1 MDGQMTFEFAQR
13 PTIKGFPELRW
24 TGKRPYCSTQ
34 YFPAQLRERY
44 GEEKDGWINK
54 IFWGDNL
61 QVMSHLLKEY
71 RGQVQLVYIDP
82 PFDSRANY
90 KKQIKIKNKTAMS
103 DSLSFEE
110 KQYSDIWTNDEYLQF
125 MYERIILIRELLSD
139 KGMLFLECDP
149 TRGHYIKVILDE
161 VFGQD
166 NFVNQVIW
174 KRTFSHGDM
183 GQGAK
188 HLGRLHDTIFM
199 YRKSANL
206 QMNTVYTP
214 YSEKYV
220 KDFYKYTDKDGR
232 KYRLVSLLGPG
243 GAAKGNPYYEF
254 LGVSRY
260 WVHSKAK
267 MQELY
272 EKGIIIQTKPGAVPQ
287 KKRYLD
293 EAPGV
298 PLQDIWTDISAVQ
311 GGALENQ
318 NYPTQKPE
326 ALLDRIIQVASN
338 PGDIVFDCFMGSG
351 TTQAVAMK
359 LGRKFIG
366 ADINLG
372 AIQTTTKRL
381 ITIADSLEDVSD
393 KYTGFEVYN
402 VNNYDFFRNPVEARD
417 LLIEALEVQPFPQS
431 GIWDGEL
438 DGRMVKI
445 MPVNRIATKAD
456 LEELKAYLPY
466 KTYEKRKEENPNQP
480 VERITI
486 VCMGHEPDLKA
497 ALEAELSGYKL
508 DIEIVDI
515 LRDKA
520 DLQLKREAE
529 AEIVREGNK
538 LVIRAFYPMNLMQKL
553 SLQKEYVED
562 WRQLV
567 ESIMID
573 WNYDGVVMQPTITN
587 VPGKNEMV
595 LGIYDIPEDAGTIK
609 VKITDLLSE
618 SLEMEV

>member
-1 MDGQMTFEFAQR
+1 MEGQMTFEFDKR
-13 PTIKGFPELRW
+13 PTIKGYPELRW
-24 TGKRPYCSTQ
+24 TGKRPYESTQ
-34 YFPAQLRERY
+34 YYPAQLRERY
-44 GEEKDGWINK
+44 GEETNGWINK

-71 RGQVQLVYIDP
+71 RGKVQLIYIDP
-82 PFDSRANY
+82 PFDSRADY

-103 DSLSFEE
+103 DAMSFEE

-139 KGMLFLECDP
+139 TGMLFLECDP

-161 VFGQD
+161 VFGQE

-188 HLGRLHDTIFM
+188 HLGRLHDNIFM
-199 YRKSANL
+199 YRKSSNL
-206 QMNTVYTP
+206 KMNTVYTP
-214 YSEKYV
+214 YSEKYIN
-220 KDFYKYTDKDGR
+220 DFYKYTDEQGR
-232 KYRLVSLLGPG
+232 RYRLVSLLGPG

-272 EKGIIIQTKPGAVPQ
+272 EKGIIVQTKPGAVPQ

-298 PLQDIWTDISAVQ
+298 PLQDIWVDISAVQ

-326 ALLDRIIQVASN
+326 ALLDRIIRTASN

-372 AIQTTTKRL
+372 SIQTTTKRL
-381 ITIADSLEDVSD
+381 INVAKELDSQLQENQ

-402 VNNYDFFRNPVEARD
+402 VNNYDFFRNPLEARD
-417 LLIEALEVQPFPQS
+417 LIIQALE
-431 GIWDGEL
+431 I
-438 DGRMVKI
+438 
-445 MPVNRIATKAD
+445 
-456 LEELKAYLPY
+456 
-466 KTYEKRKEENPNQP
+466 
-480 VERITI
+480 
-486 VCMGHEPDLKA
+486 
-497 ALEAELSGYKL
+497 
-508 DIEIVDI
+508 
-515 LRDKA
+515 
-520 DLQLKREAE
+520 
-529 AEIVREGNK
+529 
-538 LVIRAFYPMNLMQKL
+538 
-553 SLQKEYVED
+553 
-562 WRQLV
+562 
-567 ESIMID
+567 
-573 WNYDGVVMQPTITN
+573 
-587 VPGKNEMV
+587 
-595 LGIYDIPEDAGTIK
+595 
-609 VKITDLLSE
+609 
-618 SLEMEV
+618 